1 MPDRK
6 PGTAQKHA
14 LAASMLGMLLDGYDL
29 SIMAVVLLSLS
40 SAWHLTAAQTGTL
53 MAAALAGS
61 FVGGLLGGYVTDR
74 FGRRRLLLPNILLYG
89 TGAVWSALSPHLDS
103 LYAARFVTGLAIGL
117 DYPLVATI
125 VAEYGR
131 SMTRGR
137 GFAWINL
144 AWFAGA
150 LVSTLVGWILLSMGS
165 GSWRWMLGSAVVPVA
180 VLFWLRRGLPESPR
194 WLVRRGRWSEATEAM
209 KAIRPELSE
218 ESLEI
223 HLKTYV
229 GDNFSAVR
237 LLHSPWPRRLGLAI
251 IPWFFLDVVSL
262 GIALYFP
269 LVLRQYGLAGSQE
282 AAAAINALFL
292 AISASCIVFILPRVD
307 RWGRIPLQT
316 GGFALM
322 SCGLAVFGGGAAWHL
337 PAAVYTGAALYAMG
351 LGLGP
356 AVTVFALSVEIFPTH
371 LRATAAGMATAI
383 SRLGAVFSAL
393 FFPFLER
400 EWGIAVLLLLNGGV
414 ALAAVIVTRLFA
426 LETRRVSLEEL
437 ELPAEGSSTHVH
449 ASS

>member
-1 MPDRK
+1 MLDRK
-6 PGTAQKHA
+6 PYTVQQQA

-29 SIMAVVLLSLS
+29 SIMAVVLLPLS
-40 SAWHLTAAQTGTL
+40 RAWHLTAGQTGTL

-61 FVGGLLGGYVTDR
+61 FAGGLLGGYVTDR

-89 TGAVWSALSPHLDS
+89 TGAVWSALSLHLDS

-150 LVSTLVGWILLSMGS
+150 LVSTLVGWMLLSMGS

-194 WLVRRGRWSEATEAM
+194 WLVRRGQWREAVEAL
-209 KAIRPELSE
+209 KAIRPELTTEALETHLGSYRG
-218 ESLEI
+218 ES
-223 HLKTYV
+223 
-229 GDNFSAVR
+229 FSMAR
-237 LLHSPWPRRLGLAI
+237 LLRSPWPRRLGLAVL
-251 IPWFFLDVVSL
+251 PWFFLDVVSL

-282 AAAAINALFL
+282 SAAAINALFL
-292 AISASCIVFILPRVD
+292 AVSASCIVFILPRVD

-316 GGFALM
+316 AGFLLM
-322 SCGLAVFGGGAAWHL
+322 SCGLAIFGGAVAWHL
-337 PAAVYTGAALYAMG
+337 PAAVYAGATLYAMG

-356 AVTVFALSVEIFPTH
+356 AVTVFALSVELFPTH
-371 LRATAAGMATAI
+371 LRATVAGMATAA

-393 FFPFLER
+393 LFPLLER
-400 EWGIAVLLLLNGGV
+400 GWGIADLLLLNAGV
-414 ALAAVIVTRLFA
+414 ALVAVIVTRVFA

-437 ELPAEGSSTHVH
+437 ELQADGKSARLH
-449 ASS
+449 APS